1 MIKAADLR
9 KHVLGVMAV
18 LGCLMWLN
26 NTPTVKQG
34 YNIREVDVSA
44 ARELM
49 DSGAL
54 IIDVR
59 GKEQF
64 DFRHIPGAILI
75 TLEELHQALPA
86 ILRAEAKERVIVVYC
101 GEGLAHGPEGT
112 DLLNKAGFAN
122 AVNLK
127 SGIEGWVAAGHA
139 VSKS

>member
-9 KHVLGVMAV
+9 RHVLGVMAV

-64 DFRHIPGAILI
+64 EFRHIPGAILI
-75 TLEELHQALPA
+75 TLEELH
-86 ILRAEAKERVIVVYC
+86 
-101 GEGLAHGPEGT
+101 
-112 DLLNKAGFAN
+112 
-122 AVNLK
+122 
-127 SGIEGWVAAGHA
+127 
-139 VSKS
+139 